1 MAHRRREYGQYCGLA
16 AAMDVIGERWT
27 LLIVRELLL
36 GPRRYNELLED
47 LPGIG
52 TNLLAD
58 RLRTLVELGVLRQRP
73 ARDGGR
79 AMAYEL
85 TPIGERLRG
94 PVLQLAGWGMSFLG
108 DPQPGATMRP
118 RWGFLAVQALIDP
131 NKVGPV
137 DEDYEFRVDGEVFHV
152 AVRGGR
158 AIAESGAAVDPAFV
172 ATTDTATFIQIG
184 SHRLT
189 PFEAVASGR
198 LNLQGERDAL
208 IRCSTALGMMD
219 ASPAPVSA

>member
-16 AAMDVIGERWT
+16 AAMDVVGERWT

-73 ARDGGR
+73 ARDGGK

-85 TPIGERLRG
+85 TPVGERLRE

-118 RWGFLAVQALIDP
+118 RWGFLAVQALIEQS
-131 NKVGPV
+131 KVGPV

-152 AVRGGR
+152 AVRDGR
-158 AIAESGAAVDPAFV
+158 AVAQSGPAPDPAFV

-184 SHRLT
+184 SRRLS

-198 LNLQGERDAL
+198 LTLQGEPDVVM
-208 IRCSTALGMMD
+208 RCSIALGLVD
-219 ASPAPVSA
+219 TPSAVPV

>member
-16 AAMDVIGERWT
+16 AAMDVVGERWT

-58 RLRTLVELGVLRQRP
+58 RLRTLVELGVLHQRP
-73 ARDGGR
+73 ARDGGK

-85 TPIGERLRG
+85 TPLGERLRE
-94 PVLQLAGWGMSFLG
+94 PVLLLAGWGMSFLG

-118 RWGFLAVQALIDP
+118 RWGFLAVQALVDQTR
-131 NKVGPV
+131 VGPV

-152 AVRGGR
+152 SVRDGR
-158 AIAESGAAVDPAFV
+158 AIAESGPASDPAFV
-172 ATTDTATFIQIG
+172 ATTDTTTFIQIG
-184 SHRLT
+184 SRRLS

-198 LNLQGERDAL
+198 LNLQGEPDAVM
-208 IRCSTALGMMD
+208 RCSVALGLVETPSAM
-219 ASPAPVSA
+219 PA

>member
-16 AAMDVIGERWT
+16 AAMDVVGERWT

-58 RLRTLVELGVLRQRP
+58 RLRSLVELGVLHQRP
-73 ARDGGR
+73 ARDGGK

-85 TPIGERLRG
+85 TPQGERLRE

-118 RWGFLAVQALIDP
+118 RWGFLAVQALIDQ

-152 AVRGGR
+152 AVRDGR
-158 AIAESGAAVDPAFV
+158 AIAESGPGTDPAFV

-184 SHRLT
+184 SRRLS

-198 LNLQGERDAL
+198 LSLQGEPDAVM
-208 IRCSTALGMMD
+208 RCSTALGLVE
-219 ASPAPVSA
+219 APAAVSA